1 MTPKEF
7 LDYGN
12 KLMHE
17 PENISALLFFKN
29 CEIHGLRGA
38 LDKYEIQLFCL
49 KWLFGL
55 SFLLNIG
62 LLIGISLG
70 EIK

>member
-1 MTPKEF
+1 MTPKGF

-17 PENISALLFFKN
+17 TENISELLFFKN

-38 LDKYEIQLFCL
+38 LDRYEVQMCCL

-62 LLIGISLG
+62 FVIGVFLEAI
-70 EIK
+70 